1 MQRRLWEADDEDKD
15 KDLEDMESCLASMT
29 LRDRKKAV
37 DGDTGQAERL
47 LLQKQSPKNSDQRD
61 PRVKCVDA

>member
-1 MQRRLWEADDEDKD
+1 MPSGKHTVPNDFYCFQ
-15 KDLEDMESCLASMT
+15 SMT